1 MLRFQHKMILAFLL
15 FILLPIITLGFVSY
29 KISSTTLQQKIS
41 NQTVQTLKAVDR
53 NVMAS
58 VSQVNAFSDYVI
70 SSSEI
75 QSYLSTNDTT
85 SMIDFYTKQQA
96 VAGMMLGNSQIAD
109 FILYRENGGAT
120 HLRDSEIPSYGRFKS
135 SSFYRQI
142 LQEKGKPVWLTP
154 SEQQQFNE
162 NKKSSFTL
170 GRVVKDIDTLDNL
183 GYVILDVNSNLLDSA
198 FTDIQDGSA
207 YGMLVNEKGKI
218 VYSPKRELIGKSFT
232 IDHFAELESKKSGYL
247 IDTWKG
253 KKSLITFMPSSFQTA
268 TNSSALTMVSIKP
281 WKEIS
286 NDINHIRNTTLF
298 IVIIAVI
305 IAGLFNMVYLKR
317 ITQFIQEL
325 LKDMKLAEKG
335 MLGIRMKR
343 YRIKELENIAL
354 GFNNMITRIQWLLRE
369 VESEQERKREAQFKV
384 LQQQI
389 NPHFLYNTLESIN
402 ALASLN
408 GQKEISKMTINLG
421 KLLRISIN
429 GGYEVKVK
437 DEIRHVK
444 SYLEIQKIRYD
455 NRFSYEVEIDDVLE
469 NQPVLKLILQPL
481 VENILIHAFDQDH
494 SGRIK
499 IRGTI
504 RNGHGQFF
512 IEDNGKGMNNSVLL
526 DLNRPESEIP
536 KREGGHGIRNVQERL
551 GLYYGKK
558 YGLMIC
564 SSENKG
570 TTIRISFPIQ
580 GDKHGI

>member
-1 MLRFQHKMILAFLL
+1 
-15 FILLPIITLGFVSY
+15 
-29 KISSTTLQQKIS
+29 
-41 NQTVQTLKAVDR
+41 
-53 NVMAS
+53 
-58 VSQVNAFSDYVI
+58 
-70 SSSEI
+70 
-75 QSYLSTNDTT
+75 
-85 SMIDFYTKQQA
+85 
-96 VAGMMLGNSQIAD
+96 
-109 FILYRENGGAT
+109 
-120 HLRDSEIPSYGRFKS
+120 
-135 SSFYRQI
+135 
-142 LQEKGKPVWLTP
+142 
-154 SEQQQFNE
+154 
-162 NKKSSFTL
+162 
-170 GRVVKDIDTLDNL
+170 
-183 GYVILDVNSNLLDSA
+183 
-198 FTDIQDGSA
+198 
-207 YGMLVNEKGKI
+207 
-218 VYSPKRELIGKSFT
+218 
-232 IDHFAELESKKSGYL
+232 
-247 IDTWKG
+247 
-253 KKSLITFMPSSFQTA
+253 
-268 TNSSALTMVSIKP
+268 
-281 WKEIS
+281 
-286 NDINHIRNTTLF
+286 
-298 IVIIAVI
+298 
-305 IAGLFNMVYLKR
+305 
-317 ITQFIQEL
+317 
-325 LKDMKLAEKG
+325 
-335 MLGIRMKR
+335 
-343 YRIKELENIAL
+343 
-354 GFNNMITRIQWLLRE
+354 MITRIQWLLRE

-408 GQKEISKMTINLG
+408 GQKEISRMTINLG

-504 RNGHGQFF
+504 SNGHGQFF

-526 DLNRPESEIP
+526 NLNRPESEIP